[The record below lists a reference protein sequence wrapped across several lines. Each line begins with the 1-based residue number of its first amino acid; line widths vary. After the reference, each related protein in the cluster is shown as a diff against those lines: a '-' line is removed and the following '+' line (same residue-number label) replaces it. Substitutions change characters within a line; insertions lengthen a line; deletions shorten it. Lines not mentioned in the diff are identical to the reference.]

1 MGSRAARARRADA
14 ADRRPG
20 SVIKRAPARA
30 CHHRHCH
37 RAGHARTGHAGR
49 AGQWLRTVRGDAAKL
64 RQQLCASRPQGHAPA
79 HQRTRRAIPAGQR
92 RRGRPDRESDGPA
105 MIRLLI
111 VDDHEMVREGLKA
124 ILVSEPDFSIV
135 GEAASAE
142 QALELTERLQP
153 DIALVDIRLPG
164 TNGIELCRIINERYP
179 QTAVIILTTFTDES
193 LVAQCIQAGAR
204 GFIVKDIERLDL
216 KRSIRA
222 VARGEAAI
230 DTKVA
235 ASVLAQLRRNPL
247 SSEASPSPDRL
258 SSQQLVI
265 LRLIAQGLSSR
276 EIATQLYLSE
286 NTVKGYVQEI
296 LHRLGVKNRT
306 EAVMVAVKQGWL

>member
-1 MGSRAARARRADA
+1 
-14 ADRRPG
+14 
-20 SVIKRAPARA
+20 
-30 CHHRHCH
+30 
-37 RAGHARTGHAGR
+37 
-49 AGQWLRTVRGDAAKL
+49 
-64 RQQLCASRPQGHAPA
+64 
-79 HQRTRRAIPAGQR
+79 
-92 RRGRPDRESDGPA
+92 
-105 MIRLLI
+105 MIHLLI

-124 ILVSEPDFSIV
+124 ILVAEQDFQIV

-142 QALELTERLQP
+142 QAVELIERLRP
-153 DIALVDIRLPG
+153 HIALVDIRLPG
-164 TNGIELCRIINERYP
+164 TNGIELCHAINEHYP
-179 QTAVIILTTFTDES
+179 ETAVIILTTFTDEN

-204 GFIVKDIERLDL
+204 GFIIKDIERLDL

-235 ASVLAQLRRNPL
+235 ASVLAQLRRNPPTI
-247 SSEASPSPDRL
+247 EAPRSPEGL

>member
-1 MGSRAARARRADA
+1 
-14 ADRRPG
+14 
-20 SVIKRAPARA
+20 
-30 CHHRHCH
+30 
-37 RAGHARTGHAGR
+37 
-49 AGQWLRTVRGDAAKL
+49 
-64 RQQLCASRPQGHAPA
+64 
-79 HQRTRRAIPAGQR
+79 
-92 RRGRPDRESDGPA
+92 
-105 MIRLLI
+105 MIRLVI

-124 ILVSEPDFSIV
+124 ILVAEADFQII

-142 QALELTERLQP
+142 QALELIERQRP

-164 TNGIELCRIINERYP
+164 TNGIELCRLASARYP
-179 QTAVIILTTFTDES
+179 ETAIVILTTFTDET

-204 GFIVKDIERLDL
+204 GFLVKDIERLDL

-230 DTKVA
+230 DTKVT
-235 ASVLAQLRRNPL
+235 ASVLAQLRRSSPASEPVPTPDLL
-247 SSEASPSPDRL
+247 SA
-258 SSQQLVI
+258 QQLVI
-265 LRLIAQGLSSR
+265 LRLVAQGLSSR

-296 LHRLGVKNRT
+296 LHRLNVKNRT

>member
-1 MGSRAARARRADA
+1 
-14 ADRRPG
+14 
-20 SVIKRAPARA
+20 
-30 CHHRHCH
+30 
-37 RAGHARTGHAGR
+37 
-49 AGQWLRTVRGDAAKL
+49 
-64 RQQLCASRPQGHAPA
+64 
-79 HQRTRRAIPAGQR
+79 
-92 RRGRPDRESDGPA
+92 
-105 MIRLLI
+105 MIQLLI

-124 ILVSEPDFSIV
+124 ILVAEQDFQIV

-142 QALELTERLQP
+142 QATELIERLRP
-153 DIALVDIRLPG
+153 HIALVDIRLPG
-164 TNGIELCRIINERYP
+164 TNGIELCRVINERYP
-179 QTAVIILTTFTDES
+179 ETAVIILTTFTDEN

-204 GFIVKDIERLDL
+204 GFIIKDIERLDL

-235 ASVLAQLRRNPL
+235 ASVLAQLRR
-247 SSEASPSPDRL
+247 SPPPIETPRSPDGL
-258 SSQQLVI
+258 SAQQVVI

>member
-1 MGSRAARARRADA
+1 
-14 ADRRPG
+14 
-20 SVIKRAPARA
+20 
-30 CHHRHCH
+30 
-37 RAGHARTGHAGR
+37 
-49 AGQWLRTVRGDAAKL
+49 
-64 RQQLCASRPQGHAPA
+64 
-79 HQRTRRAIPAGQR
+79 
-92 RRGRPDRESDGPA
+92 

-124 ILVSEPDFSIV
+124 ILVAEQDFQIV

-142 QALELTERLQP
+142 QALEIIAHLRP
-153 DIALVDIRLPG
+153 NVALVDIRLPG
-164 TNGIELCRIINERYP
+164 MNGIELCRMVNTDYP
-179 QTAVIILTTFTDES
+179 ETAVIILTTFTDEN
-193 LVAQCIQAGAR
+193 LVAQCIHAGAR
-204 GFIVKDIERLDL
+204 GFIVKDIERFDL

-235 ASVLAQLRRNPL
+235 ASVLAQLRRSAAPSEPAPTPDLL
-247 SSEASPSPDRL
+247 SA
-258 SSQQLVI
+258 QQLVI
-265 LRLIAQGLSSR
+265 LRLVAQGLSSR

>member
-1 MGSRAARARRADA
+1 
-14 ADRRPG
+14 
-20 SVIKRAPARA
+20 
-30 CHHRHCH
+30 
-37 RAGHARTGHAGR
+37 
-49 AGQWLRTVRGDAAKL
+49 
-64 RQQLCASRPQGHAPA
+64 
-79 HQRTRRAIPAGQR
+79 
-92 RRGRPDRESDGPA
+92 

-124 ILVSEPDFSIV
+124 ILVAEADFQIA

-142 QALELTERLQP
+142 QALELIERQSP

-164 TNGIELCRIINERYP
+164 TNGIELCRQASERFP
-179 QTAVIILTTFTDES
+179 QTAIVILTTFTDES

-204 GFIVKDIERLDL
+204 GFLVKDIERLDL

-230 DTKVA
+230 DTKVTG
-235 ASVLAQLRRNPL
+235 SVLAQLRRSPPTAEAAPAPDLL
-247 SSEASPSPDRL
+247 SA
-258 SSQQLVI
+258 QQLVI
-265 LRLIAQGLSSR
+265 LRLVAQGLSSR

>member
-1 MGSRAARARRADA
+1 
-14 ADRRPG
+14 
-20 SVIKRAPARA
+20 
-30 CHHRHCH
+30 
-37 RAGHARTGHAGR
+37 
-49 AGQWLRTVRGDAAKL
+49 
-64 RQQLCASRPQGHAPA
+64 
-79 HQRTRRAIPAGQR
+79 
-92 RRGRPDRESDGPA
+92 
-105 MIRLLI
+105 MIRLLL

-124 ILVSEPDFSIV
+124 ILVAEADFQIA
-135 GEAASAE
+135 GEAANAE
-142 QALELTERLQP
+142 QALELIARQSP

-164 TNGIELCRIINERYP
+164 TNGIELCRQANERYP
-179 QTAVIILTTFTDES
+179 ETAVIILTTFTDEN

-204 GFIVKDIERLDL
+204 GFLVKDIERLDL

-230 DTKVA
+230 DTKVTA
-235 ASVLAQLRRNPL
+235 TVLAQLRRSPPAAEPAPTPDLL
-247 SSEASPSPDRL
+247 SA
-258 SSQQLVI
+258 QQLVI